1 MKSKRSK
8 ACDISS
14 KVRAEVRERD
24 SDSCIFCGRWLASP
38 QLAHYISRG
47 RGGLGIARN
56 LTCVCP
62 KCHMEL
68 DQGSHT
74 KEYEEIQKK
83 YLQSCYSDWQEEELF
98 YKK

>member
-8 ACDISS
+8 ACDISP
-14 KVRAEVRERD
+14 KVRKEVKERD
-24 SDSCIFCGRWLASP
+24 GNRCIFCGRYLESP

-47 RGGLGIARN
+47 RGGLGIAKN
-56 LTCVCP
+56 LTCSCV

-68 DQGSHT
+68 DQGIHT
-74 KEYEEIQKK
+74 KEYEKIQKE
-83 YLQSCYSDWQEEELF
+83 YLQSCYENWNEEELR